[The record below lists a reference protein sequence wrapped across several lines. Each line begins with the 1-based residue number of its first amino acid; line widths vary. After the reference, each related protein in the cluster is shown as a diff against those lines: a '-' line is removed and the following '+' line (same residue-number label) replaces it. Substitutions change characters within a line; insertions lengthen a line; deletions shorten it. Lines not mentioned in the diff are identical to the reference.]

1 MEIKGIKWNYDRSEL
16 IADGVVHG
24 VGLACALI
32 GVTAMIFYA
41 SVWST
46 SGQLVAAWIYGAGL
60 VATLS
65 ISFLYNLY
73 PVSQTKWFLRRFD
86 HSSIYILIAATYTP
100 FLQRGWDDPYL
111 FGMLIGI
118 WSIAIVG
125 VLIKCVFPG
134 RFDKL
139 AILLYLAMGLER
151 RLCRRSASV
160 ATDRNHADPH
170 PDRRHHLFA
179 RRDLSRLGK
188 AALPECDL
196 ARLRRHRRRGALFR
210 CSHLY
215 QQCCQLSGD
224 GGWFGCRTVLHTV
237 SSAPSAKMRQKLNDL
252 APSLD
257 SKSAPSL
264 ELLFH
269 AGVKPGGTSS

>member
-24 VGLACALI
+24 VGLAFALI

-46 SGQLVAAWIYGAGL
+46 SGQLIAAWIYGAGL
-60 VATLS
+60 VTTLS

-86 HSSIYILIAATYTP
+86 HSSIFILIAATSTP

-139 AILLYLAMGLER
+139 AILLYLAMGWSGVFAAGPLLSQLTETTMILILAGGVIYSLGVIFHVWEKLR
-151 RLCRRSASV
+151 FQNAIWHGFVVTAAAVHYSA
-160 ATDRNHADPH
+160 
-170 PDRRHHLFA
+170 
-179 RRDLSRLGK
+179 
-188 AALPECDL
+188 
-196 ARLRRHRRRGALFR
+196 
-210 CSHLY
+210 
-215 QQCCQLSGD
+215 
-224 GGWFGCRTVLHTV
+224 VLTCI
-237 SSAPSAKMRQKLNDL
+237 SSAAS
-252 APSLD
+252 
-257 SKSAPSL
+257 
-264 ELLFH
+264 
-269 AGVKPGGTSS
+269 

>member
-139 AILLYLAMGLER
+139 AILLYLAMGWSGVFAAGPLLSQLTETTLILILIGGIIYSLGVIFHVWEKLR
-151 RLCRRSASV
+151 FQNAIWHGFVVTAAAVHYSA
-160 ATDRNHADPH
+160 
-170 PDRRHHLFA
+170 
-179 RRDLSRLGK
+179 
-188 AALPECDL
+188 
-196 ARLRRHRRRGALFR
+196 
-210 CSHLY
+210 
-215 QQCCQLSGD
+215 
-224 GGWFGCRTVLHTV
+224 VLTCI
-237 SSAPSAKMRQKLNDL
+237 SSAAS
-252 APSLD
+252 
-257 SKSAPSL
+257 
-264 ELLFH
+264 
-269 AGVKPGGTSS
+269 

>member
-1 MEIKGIKWNYDRSEL
+1 VEIKGIKWNYDRSEL

-139 AILLYLAMGLER
+139 AILLYLAMGWSGVFAAGPLLSQLTETTLILILIGGIIYSLGVIFHVWEKLR
-151 RLCRRSASV
+151 FQNAIWHGFVVTAAAVHYSA
-160 ATDRNHADPH
+160 
-170 PDRRHHLFA
+170 
-179 RRDLSRLGK
+179 
-188 AALPECDL
+188 
-196 ARLRRHRRRGALFR
+196 
-210 CSHLY
+210 
-215 QQCCQLSGD
+215 
-224 GGWFGCRTVLHTV
+224 VLTCI
-237 SSAPSAKMRQKLNDL
+237 SSAAS
-252 APSLD
+252 
-257 SKSAPSL
+257 
-264 ELLFH
+264 
-269 AGVKPGGTSS
+269 

>member
-139 AILLYLAMGLER
+139 AILLYLAMGWSGVFAAGPLLSQLTETTLVLILIGGIIYSLGVIFHVWEKLR
-151 RLCRRSASV
+151 FQNAIWHGFVVTAAAVHYSA
-160 ATDRNHADPH
+160 
-170 PDRRHHLFA
+170 
-179 RRDLSRLGK
+179 
-188 AALPECDL
+188 
-196 ARLRRHRRRGALFR
+196 
-210 CSHLY
+210 
-215 QQCCQLSGD
+215 
-224 GGWFGCRTVLHTV
+224 VLTCI
-237 SSAPSAKMRQKLNDL
+237 SSAAS
-252 APSLD
+252 
-257 SKSAPSL
+257 
-264 ELLFH
+264 
-269 AGVKPGGTSS
+269 

>member
-24 VGLACALI
+24 IGLVLALI

-46 SGQLVAAWIYGAGL
+46 SGQLAAAWIYGAGL

-86 HSSIYILIAATYTP
+86 HSSIFVLIAATYTP

-134 RFDKL
+134 RFDRV
-139 AILLYLAMGLER
+139 AILLYLAMGWSGVFAAGPLLSQLTETTLILILVGGIIYSCGVIFHVWEKLR
-151 RLCRRSASV
+151 FQNAIWHGFVVTAAAVHYLAVLTCISSAS
-160 ATDRNHADPH
+160 A
-170 PDRRHHLFA
+170 
-179 RRDLSRLGK
+179 
-188 AALPECDL
+188 
-196 ARLRRHRRRGALFR
+196 
-210 CSHLY
+210 
-215 QQCCQLSGD
+215 
-224 GGWFGCRTVLHTV
+224 
-237 SSAPSAKMRQKLNDL
+237 
-252 APSLD
+252 
-257 SKSAPSL
+257 
-264 ELLFH
+264 
-269 AGVKPGGTSS
+269 

>member
-24 VGLACALI
+24 IGLALALI

-46 SGQLVAAWIYGAGL
+46 SGQLAAAWIYGAGL

-86 HSSIYILIAATYTP
+86 HSSIFILIAATYTP

-118 WSIAIVG
+118 WSIAVVG

-134 RFDKL
+134 RFDKV
-139 AILLYLAMGLER
+139 AILLYLAMGWSGVFAAGPLLSQLTETTLILILIGGIIYSCGVIFHVWEKLR
-151 RLCRRSASV
+151 FQNAIWHGFVVTAAAVHYSAV
-160 ATDRNHADPH
+160 LT
-170 PDRRHHLFA
+170 
-179 RRDLSRLGK
+179 
-188 AALPECDL
+188 C
-196 ARLRRHRRRGALFR
+196 
-210 CSHLY
+210 
-215 QQCCQLSGD
+215 LSGAS
-224 GGWFGCRTVLHTV
+224 T
-237 SSAPSAKMRQKLNDL
+237 
-252 APSLD
+252 
-257 SKSAPSL
+257 
-264 ELLFH
+264 
-269 AGVKPGGTSS
+269 